1 MFSLQSP
8 AVLAPYVTSADRA
21 GAAGVRAEDDVKT
34 FYVMCVCVFT
44 CVCVCVFVY
53 VCVFAC
59 VYVCVFAPPVVRK
72 FKTT

>member
-34 FYVMCVCVFT
+34 FYVMCVCVF
-44 CVCVCVFVY
+44 
-53 VCVFAC
+53 

>member
-1 MFSLQSP
+1 MINITIMFSLQSP

-53 VCVFAC
+53 VCVFA
-59 VYVCVFAPPVVRK
+59 PPVVRK
-72 FKTT
+72 VKTT